1 MNTVL
6 DEKQSVSS
14 KNVCLYVY
22 MLNRRQNSNSK
33 CFHWLKKA
41 VFKVSND
48 AIFIENVT
56 YIPKQICK
64 QKHKEVNGCKA
75 VSIVERRATDYI
87 YMKGLIIYFLKAEFR
102 RSPVHEK
109 QNLL

>member
-6 DEKQSVSS
+6 DEKQSVSAE
-14 KNVCLYVY
+14 NVCLYVY

-75 VSIVERRATDYI
+75 VSIVERRATDNIYI
-87 YMKGLIIYFLKAEFR
+87 E
-102 RSPVHEK
+102 H
-109 QNLL
+109 

>member
-1 MNTVL
+1 
-6 DEKQSVSS
+6 
-14 KNVCLYVY
+14 

-75 VSIVERRATDYI
+75 VSIEERRATDN
-87 YMKGLIIYFLKAEFR
+87 IYFKVLFHTLTKIKDEN
-102 RSPVHEK
+102 K
-109 QNLL
+109 